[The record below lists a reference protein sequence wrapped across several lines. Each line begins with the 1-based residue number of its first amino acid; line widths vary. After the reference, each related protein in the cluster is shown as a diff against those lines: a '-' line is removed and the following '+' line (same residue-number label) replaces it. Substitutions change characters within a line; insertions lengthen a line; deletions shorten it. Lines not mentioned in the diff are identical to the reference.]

1 MNLRVLVVDDNPDYR
16 MLVRFALDGTDVEVV
31 GEAPTMAAGIEAAT
45 ALQPELVILDV
56 VLQGDDVFA
65 ALQQLRDAAPGAAV
79 VVVASY
85 AEHELWGLS
94 PHAEG
99 VAYLSKGT
107 PPRALR
113 DELVRV
119 ATSARAVSDVLT
131 TERERFPAEL
141 HSARDAR
148 RFAAKVLATWGCDDV
163 EDAVLLLVSEL
174 VTNAVIHAHSDVE
187 VVLRLR
193 PQRVRVEIIDA
204 AAEYV
209 QRREAASEDQSGRG
223 MALTEA
229 LAAAWG
235 VDTLVAGKSV
245 WFEVVRGDV
254 GAVAS

>member
-16 MLVRFALDGTDVEVV
+16 LLVKFALDGSDVEVV
-31 GEAPTMAAGIEAAT
+31 GDEPTMTAGLEAAA
-45 ALQPELVILDV
+45 ALQPDLIVLDV
-56 VLQGDDVFA
+56 VLQDDDA
-65 ALQQLRDAAPGAAV
+65 LSSLQQLRDAAPGAAV

-85 AEHELWGLS
+85 AEHELWGMS
-94 PHAEG
+94 PNAEG

-107 PPRALR
+107 PPQSLR

-119 ATSARAVSDVLT
+119 AASATAVSDVLR

-141 HSARDAR
+141 YSARDAR
-148 RFAAKVLATWGCDDV
+148 RFAAKVLSSWGCDDL

-193 PQRVRVEIIDA
+193 PARVRVEIIDA

-209 QRREAASEDQSGRG
+209 QRRDAASEDQSGRG

-229 LAAAWG
+229 LTAAWG

-245 WFEVVRGDV
+245 WFEVDRGDV
-254 GAVAS
+254 EEAAS

>member
-1 MNLRVLVVDDNPDYR
+1 MNLRLLVVDDNPDYR
-16 MLVRFALDGTDVEVV
+16 ILVRFALAGTDVELV
-31 GEAPTMAAGIEAAT
+31 GEASSVASGLEAAG
-45 ALQPELVILDV
+45 ALQPDLILLDA
-56 VLQGDDVFA
+56 VLQDDD
-65 ALQQLRDAAPGAAV
+65 ALTSLQLLREAAPAAAI

-85 AEHELWGLS
+85 AEHELWGMS

-107 PPRALR
+107 PPASLC
-113 DELVRV
+113 DQLVRV
-119 ATSARAVSDVLT
+119 ATSAQAVSDVVS
-131 TERERFPAEL
+131 TERERFPSEL

-148 RFAAKVLATWGCDDV
+148 RFAAKVLTSWGCEEL

-204 AAEYV
+204 ATEYV
-209 QRREAASEDQSGRG
+209 QRRDAASEDQSGRG

-245 WFEVVRGDV
+245 WFEVDRADLPRS
-254 GAVAS
+254 AA